1 MLVIHR
7 SRIALEDNFF
17 FFFFFF
23 QESSSERLLYA
34 SFLFLVNGKTKIL
47 FMQQN
52 EGKLLNDDNYD

>member
-1 MLVIHR
+1 MIHR
-7 SRIALEDNFF
+7 SRIALEDN